1 MPHARRFQ
9 ARFAAALLAL
19 ALIASACGGSDD
31 DGGLSAAP
39 ATPVGGDIVLAT
51 PEDDATPAGS
61 TTEADSE
68 NGDGTESETA
78 SEATDDAAPTSVPED
93 PGPTPTAVLPP
104 GTIELLR
111 PEVIET
117 YPHDITA
124 YTQGL
129 EVMDGLLLESTGR
142 QGHPGGD
149 VVYESDVRRVDI
161 ATGEVVQRA
170 DAPGT
175 VFGEGLTRVGDEL
188 IQITWQDQ
196 RAFWWDAETFEFLR
210 EVSYE
215 GQGWGLCFDGERLVM
230 TDGSEKLFFRDPVTF
245 DLIGEIRVTQSGTPI
260 ASLNELECI
269 DGKVWAN
276 VYRTDF
282 IIRIDP
288 DTGFVDGIV
297 DAASLEQPRVQ
308 PTEVLNGIAW
318 DAETD
323 TWLVTG
329 KFWPTMYRV
338 RFVSDGITN

>member
-1 MPHARRFQ
+1 MRPDHSVLSRL
-9 ARFAAALLAL
+9 AASAL
-19 ALIASACGGSDD
+19 AIALFATACGGSSDT
-31 DGGLSAAP
+31 GLLATA
-39 ATPVGGDIVLAT
+39 ATPEGGDIVLAQPT
-51 PEDDATPAGS
+51 ADAATDSGATSQDVDTDTADAT
-61 TTEADSE
+61 T
-68 NGDGTESETA
+68 
-78 SEATDDAAPTSVPED
+78 TDDAAQTEASD
-93 PGPTPTAVLPP
+93 PGPTPTVALPP
-104 GTIELLR
+104 GAIEFLR
-111 PEVIET
+111 PEVIAT

-129 EVMDGLLLESTGR
+129 EVMDGQLLESTGR
-142 QGHPGGD
+142 QGHPDGD
-149 VVYESDVRRVDI
+149 VVYESDVRRIDI
-161 ATGEVVQRA
+161 DTGEVVQRA

-215 GQGWGLCFDGERLVM
+215 GQGWGLCYDGDRLVM
-230 TDGSEKLFFRDPVTF
+230 TDGSENLYFRDPATF
-245 DLIGEIRVTQSGTPI
+245 ELIGRISVTQSGTPI

-282 IIRIDP
+282 IVRIDP
-288 DTGFVDGIV
+288 ETGFVDGIV
-297 DAASLEQPRVQ
+297 DASALEQPRVT

-318 DAETD
+318 DAETA

-338 RFVSDGITN
+338 RFISDGVTN

>member
-1 MPHARRFQ
+1 MAAPAV
-9 ARFAAALLAL
+9 AIALFAT
-19 ALIASACGGSDD
+19 ACGGSSSDT
-31 DGGLSAAP
+31 GLLATA
-39 ATPVGGDIVLAT
+39 ATPEGGDIVLAEPT
-51 PEDDATPAGS
+51 AEAMPESAEATDDGATDAAGAATADDATPA
-61 TTEADSE
+61 
-68 NGDGTESETA
+68 ES
-78 SEATDDAAPTSVPED
+78 VN
-93 PGPTPTAVLPP
+93 PGPTPTAALPP
-104 GTIELLR
+104 GAIELLR
-111 PEVIET
+111 PEVIAT

-129 EVMDGLLLESTGR
+129 EIMDGQLLESTGR

-161 ATGEVVQRA
+161 DTGEVVQRA

-215 GQGWGLCFDGERLVM
+215 GQGWGLCYDGDRLVM
-230 TDGSEKLFFRDPVTF
+230 TDGSENLYFRDPATF
-245 DLIGEIRVTQSGTPI
+245 ELIGQISVTQSGTPI

-282 IIRIDP
+282 IVRIDP
-288 DTGFVDGIV
+288 ETGFVDGIV
-297 DAASLEQPRVQ
+297 DASALEQPRVT

-318 DAETD
+318 DAEKA

-338 RFVSDGITN
+338 RFISDGVTN